1 MNEMNEMNEMNPN
14 TLPEEPFV
22 SDAAVT
28 EPPRPKTDGIT
39 GKTVAAL
46 ILGITS
52 VMLSVTVVFGLF
64 GLICGIVGLILSI
77 RERKE
82 NPSGMA
88 TASFILSVIGLVIG
102 VLSTV
107 TCVGCVGFCW
117 LLGMDYYDPGSYY
130 YNEFFDTI
138 RYF

>member
-1 MNEMNEMNEMNPN
+1 MNENYPDVNPE
-14 TLPEEPFV
+14 TPTEGTTPP
-22 SDAAVT
+22 DTAGT
-28 EPPRPKTDGIT
+28 EPPCPKKDGAT

-52 VMLSVTVVFGLF
+52 VMLSVTVVLGVF
-64 GLICGIVGLILSI
+64 GLICGIVGLILAV

-82 NPSGMA
+82 HPTGMA
-88 TASFILSVIGLVIG
+88 TASLILSVIGLAIG

-107 TCVGCVGFCW
+107 ACAGCIGLFG

-130 YNEFFDTI
+130 YNDFFDTI